1 MKRAL
6 VTGAGRRVGRAIAV
20 ELARAGFE
28 VAVHHRS
35 SPDDAAETL
44 RLCVDAGGSG
54 FVVQADLETVEGC
67 EALVAAV
74 RARWDT
80 LAVLV
85 NNASTFEATPFERTS
100 LAVWDRMM
108 NVHARAPFLISQ
120 GLLSE
125 LRAGASSASGAVA
138 GEGGLVVH
146 LVDIGAERP
155 VAGYAA
161 YSVSKAALLM
171 LVKAMAVELAP
182 AVRTIGVSPG
192 QVIWPD
198 DYPAPLREKIT
209 ARIPMKRVG
218 TPEDIAKLIRF
229 VATEA
234 PYLNGSVL
242 DVDGGL
248 AVRYG

>member
-1 MKRAL
+1 
-6 VTGAGRRVGRAIAV
+6 
-20 ELARAGFE
+20 
-28 VAVHHRS
+28 
-35 SPDDAAETL
+35 
-44 RLCVDAGGSG
+44 
-54 FVVQADLETVEGC
+54 
-67 EALVAAV
+67 
-74 RARWDT
+74 
-80 LAVLV
+80 
-85 NNASTFEATPFERTS
+85 
-100 LAVWDRMM
+100 M

-120 GLLSE
+120 GLLGE
-125 LRAGASSASGAVA
+125 LRASSSAASGAVA

-198 DYPAPLREKIT
+198 DYPVALREKIT

-218 TPEDIAKLIRF
+218 TPED
-229 VATEA
+229 
-234 PYLNGSVL
+234 
-242 DVDGGL
+242 
-248 AVRYG
+248 